1 MFAQEPPPD
10 FDVPGRRE
18 PGERPKLVAEVG
30 LVEVAC
36 ATGKVAPVDQSGGV
50 DRRSPPRA
58 TRPKER
64 AGWLFWA
71 IKPRDAFPTPHGVC
85 PCANVAR
92 WGTPIEFKR
101 LARVELSSVAEI
113 DRTERIDLIYEQRG
127 TELQERR
134 GNWNSL
140 AWDSHG
146 HGEHSVEAQRHA
158 LERYVDAGGI
168 TLGAFSNGRLVGIG
182 VIVPHLRP
190 EIAQLAFLH
199 VSEAFRATGI
209 GRRLSD
215 ELDLIARDAGDTEI
229 VVSAT
234 PSENTVRFY
243 ISRGYELMAQALPEL
258 YELEPE
264 DVHMRKA
271 L

>member
-1 MFAQEPPPD
+1 VSACN
-10 FDVPGRRE
+10 G
-18 PGERPKLVAEVG
+18 GEV
-30 LVEVAC
+30 
-36 ATGKVAPVDQSGGV
+36 
-50 DRRSPPRA
+50 
-58 TRPKER
+58 
-64 AGWLFWA
+64 
-71 IKPRDAFPTPHGVC
+71 
-85 PCANVAR
+85 
-92 WGTPIEFKR
+92 GTPIEFRR
-101 LARVELSSVAEI
+101 LARVELSRVADI

-127 TELQERR
+127 TELEGRR
-134 GNWNSL
+134 GNWSSP
-140 AWDSHG
+140 AWD
-146 HGEHSVEAQRHA
+146 EHSVEAHRHA
-158 LERYVDAGGI
+158 LEDYVDAGGI
-168 TLGAFSNGRLVGIG
+168 ALGAFSKGRLVGIG
-182 VIVPHLRP
+182 VVVPHLRP

-243 ISRGYELMAQALPEL
+243 MSRGYELMAQALPEL

>member
-1 MFAQEPPPD
+1 VSAFN
-10 FDVPGRRE
+10 G
-18 PGERPKLVAEVG
+18 GEVG
-30 LVEVAC
+30 TPVEF
-36 ATGKVAPVDQSGGV
+36 
-50 DRRSPPRA
+50 R
-58 TRPKER
+58 
-64 AGWLFWA
+64 
-71 IKPRDAFPTPHGVC
+71 
-85 PCANVAR
+85 
-92 WGTPIEFKR
+92 R
-101 LARVELSSVAEI
+101 LARVELSRVADI

-127 TELQERR
+127 TELEERR
-134 GNWNSL
+134 GNWSSP
-140 AWDSHG
+140 AWD
-146 HGEHSVEAQRHA
+146 EHSVEAHRHA
-158 LERYVDAGGI
+158 LEDYVDAGGI
-168 TLGAFSNGRLVGIG
+168 ALGAFSKGRLVGIG
-182 VIVPHLRP
+182 VVVPHLRP

-243 ISRGYELMAQALPEL
+243 MSRGYELMAQALPEL
-258 YELEPE
+258 NELEPE

>member
-1 MFAQEPPPD
+1 VCE
-10 FDVPGRRE
+10 R
-18 PGERPKLVAEVG
+18 GEV
-30 LVEVAC
+30 
-36 ATGKVAPVDQSGGV
+36 
-50 DRRSPPRA
+50 
-58 TRPKER
+58 
-64 AGWLFWA
+64 
-71 IKPRDAFPTPHGVC
+71 
-85 PCANVAR
+85 
-92 WGTPIEFKR
+92 GTPIEFKR

-127 TELQERR
+127 TELRERR

-140 AWDSHG
+140 AWDPHG
-146 HGEHSVEAQRHA
+146 HGENSVEAQRHA

-168 TLGAFSNGRLVGIG
+168 AFGAFSKGRLVGIG
-182 VIVPHLRP
+182 VVVPHVRP

-243 ISRGYELMAQALPEL
+243 MSRGYELMAQALPEL